1 MAWFYDGKQ
10 IYGAW
15 TDGYGVDHPAD
26 WETAWSD
33 AEKRKV
39 GLIDKGTLNDRF
51 FDEDGEKYS
60 VDYIQAHEEVR
71 MQGLLA
77 MILGQ
82 TMSDTISESDGE
94 TLVQIPPEIVAKRE
108 QAQESCAEAISLIK
122 STHTFDGLWDLI
134 MNSDVLVY
142 GVHVPKDSGFWGVKG
157 DRTNEAKGIGYT
169 GYTARRTRVKDFM

>member
-1 MAWFYDGKQ
+1 MAWFYNGKQ

-39 GLIDKGTLNDRF
+39 GLIDKGTLNNRF
-51 FDEDGEKYS
+51 FDEDGNKHS
-60 VDYIQAHEEVR
+60 VDYIHAHEEVR

-82 TMSDTISESDGE
+82 TISDTISESDGE

-108 QAQESCAEAISLIK
+108 QAQES
-122 STHTFDGLWDLI
+122 GL
-134 MNSDVLVY
+134 
-142 GVHVPKDSGFWGVKG
+142 WGVKG
-157 DRTNEAKGIGYT
+157 DRTNEAKGLGYT
-169 GYTARRTRVKDFM
+169 GYTARRTRVKGF

>member
-1 MAWFYDGKQ
+1 MAWFYNGKQ

-15 TDGYGVDHPAD
+15 TDGYGVEHPAD

-33 AEKRKV
+33 AEKKKV
-39 GLIDKGTLNDRF
+39 GLISRGTLNDRF
-51 FDEDGEKYS
+51 FDEDGEKHS

-82 TMSDTISESDGE
+82 TMSDTISDSDGE

-108 QAQESCAEAISLIK
+108 QALSIDSLP
-122 STHTFDGLWDLI
+122 
-134 MNSDVLVY
+134 
-142 GVHVPKDSGFWGVKG
+142 GVPAHSEEWCHLGVQAVIRRVSSGRRQGSVNPLKG
-157 DRTNEAKGIGYT
+157 
-169 GYTARRTRVKDFM
+169 